1 VNSCFLCF
9 GIPSDQQETQL
20 SLLHHRKK
28 GISNDKITQL
38 SHCYVTYCS
47 SIQGYDTGTFDSCII
62 PASRV
67 VTDREYLS
75 SLLQNVLV
83 ISFKEEEIGRIS
95 SKYILLC
102 IATKLF
108 WTITQKTS
116 ERLSTVLIKRN
127 HVYIW
132 MWICF
137 VRR

>member
-1 VNSCFLCF
+1 M
-9 GIPSDQQETQL
+9 
-20 SLLHHRKK
+20 
-28 GISNDKITQL
+28 
-38 SHCYVTYCS
+38 
-47 SIQGYDTGTFDSCII
+47 
-62 PASRV
+62 
-67 VTDREYLS
+67 
-75 SLLQNVLV
+75 LV
-83 ISFKEEEIGRIS
+83 ISFKEEEVGKIS